1 MQFFG
6 SAHTWQSI
14 DDIAFY
20 DMQLIITCMNA
31 YSAGQS
37 VASEKSR
44 IYSKLGITKAGAHL

>member
-37 VASEKSR
+37 LASEKSR